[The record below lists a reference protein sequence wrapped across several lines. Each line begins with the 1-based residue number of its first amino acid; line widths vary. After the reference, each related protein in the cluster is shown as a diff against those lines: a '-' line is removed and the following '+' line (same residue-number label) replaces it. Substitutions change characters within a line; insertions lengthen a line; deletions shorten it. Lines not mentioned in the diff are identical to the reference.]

1 MTQCS
6 LGAPSHFPVSV
17 SYVWLISSFDIDR
30 VWCPCCLVGVRVLG
44 LNTPRT
50 CIQTT
55 LSHHHH
61 HTTTTTSTTTP
72 HRPALKLTRSATVE
86 GGDARHVFP
95 LKIFFFPKWC
105 QNIIWIRERAIV
117 KVGRFDIPLN
127 NYILLKDLACLVAQE
142 AWHQRFHNSFPSLM
156 SVLYYLCLHST
167 VPV

>member
-61 HTTTTTSTTTP
+61 HTTTTTSTTTQ
-72 HRPALKLTRSATVE
+72 TRTETDKVCYS
-86 GGDARHVFP
+86 GGRRRQTSHVFP